1 MKLALLL
8 LAPLAVIVFVGQAG
22 GQGAAQPAAP
32 SPSKPPATRVQP
44 VRETLHGV
52 EVVDNYRWLEGDNS
66 NPERMGQVTPEVG
79 AWTDLQNAHTR
90 SVLDNLP
97 GRKALE
103 ERLRPLMEVGSVST
117 PTIRGERYFFSRR
130 EGTQNQPSY
139 YWRQGSKGDSKLLL
153 DAAQLDPSGLTT
165 ITWISPSHDG
175 SQVAYGTYKAGDENT
190 TLYLMEVETGKLL
203 PLQLPNKTQAPDW
216 MPDGSGF
223 VYQNLKDPK
232 DPYSGRV
239 LYHRMGTDVAADP
252 ILFRQYTKEENEKLA
267 TTWGPG
273 GTLSRDGRWLTLVY
287 WTGTRS
293 NDLWVADFERYLAT
307 GKLEMREVA
316 IGQEGTSF
324 GVVDG
329 HTLFVQTNLGAP
341 NGRVDA
347 YDLRSNAA
355 GGAWKP
361 QTVVAERPGMAIQSI
376 SFARGLLAVEYLKNA
391 TSVIEIFDASAGSA
405 IFAAGA
411 LSGTP
416 AKSLG
421 ELAMPGI
428 GSAGLATEPDRT
440 EAYLKFTS
448 FNYPTTIFRVD
459 LGRPAL
465 EPELWERPPVP
476 VDPSTVEVKQVW
488 YTSKDGTKVSMFVV
502 HRKGLALDGDNPTLL
517 KGYGGFNVSETPDF
531 SATMFQWFDAGGV
544 MALPNL
550 RGGGEYGDAWHEAGM
565 LAKKQNVFDDF
576 YAAAEWLIAARYT
589 SPAKLAIA
597 GGSNGGLLTG
607 AAVIQRPELFR
618 AALVAV
624 PLLDMLRYQNF
635 LMARYW
641 VPEYGSAED
650 AAQFGFLQAYS
661 PYQKVKSGTP
671 YPAVLLT
678 AGENDMRVHALHARK
693 MAAALQAA
701 SASDPAEK
709 PVLLWVDR
717 EAGHGQGKP
726 LNLRIRDAADQR
738 IFFMWQLGM
747 LPKS

>member
-1 MKLALLL
+1 MPVPSLEVRMKLTLVLFALVSCALV
-8 LAPLAVIVFVGQAG
+8 ASRAG
-22 GQGAAQPAAP
+22 AEAALR
-32 SPSKPPATRVQP
+32 PPQSRVEP
-44 VRETLHGV
+44 VREKLHGV

-79 AWTDLQNAHTR
+79 AWTDAQNAFTR
-90 SVLDNLP
+90 SVLDQLP
-97 GRKALE
+97 GRKELE
-103 ERLRPLMEVGSVST
+103 EQLRPLMEIGTVST
-117 PTIRGERYFFSRR
+117 PVIRGGRYFFSRR
-130 EGTQNQPSY
+130 EGSQNQASY
-139 YWRQGSKGDSKLLL
+139 YWRDGYKGESHLLL
-153 DAAQLDPSGLTT
+153 DPAVLDPSGLTT
-165 ITWISPSHDG
+165 ITWISPSQDG
-175 SQVAYGTYKAGDENT
+175 KQVAYGTYKAGDENT
-190 TLYLMEVETGKLL
+190 TLYLLEVDSGRLL
-203 PLQLPNKTQAPDW
+203 PLQIPNKTQAPDW

-223 VYQNLKDPK
+223 LYQNLKDPK
-232 DPYSGRV
+232 DPYTGQV
-239 LYHRMGTDVAADP
+239 LFHRMGAEVAADP
-252 ILFRQYTKEENEKLA
+252 VLFRQFTKAENEKLA

-273 GTLSRDGRWLTLVY
+273 GSLSRDGRWLVLVY
-287 WTGTRS
+287 WTGGRS
-293 NDLWVADFERYLAT
+293 NDLWVADFAQYLST
-307 GKLEMREVA
+307 GKLEKREVVV
-316 IGQEGTSF
+316 GKDGNSF
-324 GVVDG
+324 GFVEGD
-329 HTLFVQTNLGAP
+329 TLFVQTNLGSP

-347 YDLRSNAA
+347 YDLRSA
-355 GGAWKP
+355 GAWKP
-361 QTVVAERPGMAIQSI
+361 RTVVAERPGMAIQSV
-376 SFARGLLAVEYLKNA
+376 SVANGRLAVEYLENA
-391 TSVIEIFDASAGSA
+391 ASAVEVFD
-405 IFAAGA
+405 FAGK
-411 LSGTP
+411 P
-416 AKSLG
+416 LG
-421 ELAMPGI
+421 ELKMPGI
-428 GSAGLATEPDRT
+428 GSASLATEPDRT

-448 FNYPTTIFRVD
+448 FNYPTSIFRVD
-459 LGRPAL
+459 LASL
-465 EPELWERPPVP
+465 DATPELWERPAVP

-488 YTSKDGTKVSMFVV
+488 YKSKDGTKVSMFVV
-502 HRKGLALDGDNPTLL
+502 HRKGLARNGENPTYLT
-517 KGYGGFNVSETPDF
+517 GYGGFNVSETPAF

-565 LAKKQNVFDDF
+565 LVKKQNTFDDF
-576 YAAAEWLIAARYT
+576 IAAAEWLIAEKYT

-607 AAVIQRPELFR
+607 AAITQRPELFR

-650 AAQFGFLQAYS
+650 AQQFAFLSAYS
-661 PYQKVKSGTP
+661 PYQKVKPGVP

-701 SASDPAEK
+701 TADDPSAK

-726 LNLRIRDAADQR
+726 LNLKIRDAADQR